1 MSIFGTYQIGQMEPK
16 EAIETTKKAIKTI
29 EIARDEGIQIVWD
42 KTLLHNALTGDRREF
57 ISIIEYPMETHENVI
72 QIGRIYVTVNKAQTG
87 EGELERRQVE
97 SDVHELLETLNDMLK
112 SKQRQHETTE
122 FYKEL
127 DKRIG
132 RKLNESMESA
142 T

>member
-42 KTLLHNALTGDRREF
+42 KTLLHNALTGDRREC
-57 ISIIEYPMETHENVI
+57 ISITAYPMEVHENEI
-72 QIGRIYVTVNKAQTG
+72 PIGRIYVSISKVG

-97 SDVHELLETLNDMLK
+97 SNVHELQEILNDMLK
-112 SKQRQHETTE
+112 SKQRQHDEIE

-127 DKRIG
+127 DERIE
-132 RKLNESMESA
+132 RKLNE
-142 T
+142 

>member
-1 MSIFGTYQIGQMEPK
+1 MEPK

-57 ISIIEYPMETHENVI
+57 ISITEYPMEVHENEI
-72 QIGRIYVTVNKAQTG
+72 PIGRIYATVNKVKTT
-87 EGELERRQVE
+87 EGELERREVE
-97 SDVHELLETLNDMLK
+97 SDVHALLETLNDMLE
-112 SKQRQHETTE
+112 SKQRQYKTIE

-127 DKRIG
+127 DGRIE
-132 RKLNESMESA
+132 RKLNE
-142 T
+142 

>member
-42 KTLLHNALTGDRREF
+42 KTLLHNALAGDRREC
-57 ISIIEYPMETHENVI
+57 ISITAYPMEVHENEI
-72 QIGRIYVTVNKAQTG
+72 PIGRIYATVNKVKTT
-87 EGELERRQVE
+87 EGELERREVE
-97 SDVHELLETLNDMLK
+97 SDVHALLEILNDMLK
-112 SKQRQHETTE
+112 SKQRQHDEIE

-127 DKRIG
+127 DERIE
-132 RKLNESMESA
+132 RKLNE
-142 T
+142 

>member
-42 KTLLHNALTGDRREF
+42 KTLLHNALAGDRREC
-57 ISIIEYPMETHENVI
+57 ISITAYPMEVHENEI
-72 QIGRIYVTVNKAQTG
+72 PIGRIYATVNKVKTT
-87 EGELERRQVE
+87 EGELERREVE
-97 SDVHELLETLNDMLK
+97 SDVHALLETLNDMLE
-112 SKQRQHETTE
+112 SKQRQYKTIE

-127 DKRIG
+127 DGRIE
-132 RKLNESMESA
+132 RKLNE
-142 T
+142 

>member
-57 ISIIEYPMETHENVI
+57 ISITEYPMETHENVI
-72 QIGRIYVTVNKAQTG
+72 QIGRIYVTVSKTQTG
-87 EGELERRQVE
+87 EGELERRQVK
-97 SDVHELLETLNDMLK
+97 SNVHELLEILNDMLK
-112 SKQRQHETTE
+112 SKQRQHDEIE

-127 DKRIG
+127 DERIE
-132 RKLNESMESA
+132 RKLNE
-142 T
+142 